1 MSNFLIK
8 LLLLLSITNIS
19 FEGTK
24 SKVEDLFPDYKKDI
38 YSGYLDTLITG
49 NRLFYVFF
57 PSQSNPSTDPVLL
70 WLNGG
75 PGCSSLFGMLGEIGP
90 VTTDNFSGE
99 LKLNPY
105 SWNMQVNLLFIE
117 QPAGVGFST
126 AADPEYNWTDVENA
140 KNLLAG
146 VKDFFNTFTEL
157 KGREFYI
164 SGESYAGIFIPHLA
178 AEILEDKS
186 SYDKVNLKGILIGN
200 ALTDPDVDYDRSLV
214 EFGFWRGL
222 ISVETY
228 DKYQRNCPHLP
239 DELRPDTDLDGKYQ
253 EFSGNVTHKCNE
265 IRNIIS
271 DEFDGSDLYG
281 IYRLCP
287 VPTEITPNDFLYY
300 NSQYTMKKTIM
311 RGINKILKKNK
322 NIGTNLKANEEEE
335 EGVWPNMMCADDLTV
350 DNFLN
355 LNSTKDKL
363 NVYNKTV
370 RWTQCAELNYEWS
383 DSIHIYNTTLLE
395 HPEVKKWLLSGTE
408 DGVITTIGTMR
419 WIHKI
424 GFKVDKKW
432 TQWKAKDQVSGYVQT
447 YQEGLVLVT
456 IKGAGHMA
464 PQDSRLEAKLVFDS
478 FIKGVP
484 PSEMNN
490 N

>member
-8 LLLLLSITNIS
+8 LLLLLSIINIS

-24 SKVEDLFPDYKKDI
+24 TKVEDLFPDYKKDI

-49 NRLFYVFF
+49 NRLFYVFY
-57 PSQSNPSTDPVLL
+57 PSQSNPGTDPVLL

-186 SYDKVNLKGILIGN
+186 TYDKVNLKG
-200 ALTDPDVDYDRSLV
+200 
-214 EFGFWRGL
+214 
-222 ISVETY
+222 
-228 DKYQRNCPHLP
+228 
-239 DELRPDTDLDGKYQ
+239 
-253 EFSGNVTHKCNE
+253 
-265 IRNIIS
+265 
-271 DEFDGSDLYG
+271 
-281 IYRLCP
+281 
-287 VPTEITPNDFLYY
+287 
-300 NSQYTMKKTIM
+300 
-311 RGINKILKKNK
+311 
-322 NIGTNLKANEEEE
+322 
-335 EGVWPNMMCADDLTV
+335 
-350 DNFLN
+350 
-355 LNSTKDKL
+355 
-363 NVYNKTV
+363 
-370 RWTQCAELNYEWS
+370 
-383 DSIHIYNTTLLE
+383 
-395 HPEVKKWLLSGTE
+395 
-408 DGVITTIGTMR
+408 
-419 WIHKI
+419 
-424 GFKVDKKW
+424 
-432 TQWKAKDQVSGYVQT
+432 
-447 YQEGLVLVT
+447 
-456 IKGAGHMA
+456 
-464 PQDSRLEAKLVFDS
+464 
-478 FIKGVP
+478 
-484 PSEMNN
+484 
-490 N
+490 